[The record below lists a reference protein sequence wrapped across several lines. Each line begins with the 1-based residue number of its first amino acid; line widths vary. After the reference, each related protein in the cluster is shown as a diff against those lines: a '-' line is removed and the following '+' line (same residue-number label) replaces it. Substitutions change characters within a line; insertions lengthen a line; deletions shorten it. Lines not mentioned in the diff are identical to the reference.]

1 MNETACL
8 ERGQRHQEA
17 IGRDQIHFRMARP
30 AREQCLKQS
39 RCGALPHCDA
49 ACDTDHERDVRPLA
63 TEERRRR
70 VAKVLRG
77 ADVEV
82 EQTRQRQVDVG
93 DFIERDPL
101 VEADESPQLRFGE
114 RQRRRSPQPGP
125 LGAAELDESR
135 DSDILAAAGHAAILW
150 HQAMRRSVE
159 GQWRRRPAETEPA
172 LTAVMSQGHHGRV
185 LFDFGQIRPSSMA

>member
-39 RCGALPHCDA
+39 RCGALSHCDA

-135 DSDILAAAGHAAILW
+135 DSDILAAAGHA
-150 HQAMRRSVE
+150 
-159 GQWRRRPAETEPA
+159 
-172 LTAVMSQGHHGRV
+172 GHSMAPGHAQVCG
-185 LFDFGQIRPSSMA
+185 GTMAPSSGGDRTSANGRHVTRTSRPCPF